1 MTSPIGTKQQGNI
14 LIFSVEGELSSFLL
28 DTLKHEIVRKVREEK
43 ITRIIVNLDK
53 VDYLMSKDL
62 GAFVQIFRFLVS
74 EVDSGIGTEAVLAFC
89 CVDEFVDEVFKM
101 TKLDTVFKVYATE
114 NDAVE
119 ALSCN

>member
-1 MTSPIGTKQQGNI
+1 MTSPIGTKQLGNL

-28 DTLKHEIVRKVREEK
+28 DTLKHEIVQKVREEK

-62 GAFVQIFRFLVS
+62 GAFVQIFRFLIS
-74 EVDSGIGTEAVLAFC
+74 EVDSGNGTEAVLAFC

-119 ALSCN
+119 ALSRN

>member
-1 MTSPIGTKQQGNI
+1 MTSPIGTKQLGNV
-14 LIFSVEGELSSFLL
+14 LIFSLEGELSSFLL
-28 DTLKHEIVRKVREEK
+28 DTMKHEIVRKVREEK

-89 CVDEFVDEVFKM
+89 CVNEFVEEVFKM

-114 NDAVE
+114 NDAIE
-119 ALSCN
+119 ALS